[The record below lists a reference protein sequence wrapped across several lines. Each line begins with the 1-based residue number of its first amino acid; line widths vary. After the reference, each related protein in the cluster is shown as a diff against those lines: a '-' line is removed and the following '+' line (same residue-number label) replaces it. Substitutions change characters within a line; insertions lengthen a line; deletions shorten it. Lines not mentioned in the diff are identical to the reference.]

1 MLALILPLPF
11 SGVAGLPPFCIWS
24 INLFI
29 FSRIVVLGMP
39 VLSFALTL
47 GLC

>member
-1 MLALILPLPF
+1 MLALMSPLPF
-11 SGVAGLPPFCIWS
+11 TGVAGLPPLCIWS
-24 INLFI
+24 INLFV
-29 FSRIVVLGMP
+29 FSKIVVLGMP